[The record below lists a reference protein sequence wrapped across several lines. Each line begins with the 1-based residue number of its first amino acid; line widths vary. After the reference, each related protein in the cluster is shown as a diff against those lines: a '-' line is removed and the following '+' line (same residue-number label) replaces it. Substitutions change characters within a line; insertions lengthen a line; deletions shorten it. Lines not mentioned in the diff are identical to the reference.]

1 MDDGKL
7 ILKFTWKNTCIT
19 TAIPSEK
26 QEIKETEIAPSDQ
39 KTYSKAMLIKT
50 QSNVGIS
57 E

>member
-1 MDDGKL
+1 MDHGKL

-19 TAIPSEK
+19 TAIPSQK
-26 QEIKETEIAPSDQ
+26 QEIKETEIAPSGQ

-50 QSNVGIS
+50 RYNVGIS

>member
-1 MDDGKL
+1 MDHGKL

-19 TAIPSEK
+19 TAIPSQK
-26 QEIKETEIAPSDQ
+26 QEIKETEIAPPDQ

-50 QSNVGIS
+50 RYNVRIS